1 MGQIKYTTNSR
12 ENKHLNYE
20 ERIKIEALHRLGLT
34 PTCVG
39 KQVGN
44 RNRRTIEREL
54 LLGAVE
60 LMNSDLTMHWTYSA
74 DIAQAERDRRSTNK
88 GPSLKIGKDHKL
100 AEYLEKT
107 IGNEKEK
114 MSPYGALQNIKNNNL
129 SFETS
134 LCFKTIYNYLDKDLF
149 LKISNKDLMV
159 KKNAK
164 KHDYH
169 KIKRQALTN
178 IKGTSIADRPTEID
192 NRDEVGHWEM
202 DTVVGKQGT
211 KTTLLVLSERT
222 LRKELIFRINSKSQ
236 SEVIRIMNRLER
248 KLGKGFEDTFKTITC
263 DNGCEFLDFEGI
275 EKSIRNKQNRTKVYF
290 AHPYSSWERGTNE
303 NINKMIRRFVPKGVD
318 ISSYSDKDI
327 ERIQNWINNYPRR
340 ILGGLSAN
348 MLEQKYIVA

>member
-1 MGQIKYTTNSR
+1 MGQIKDTTKDR
-12 ENKHLNYE
+12 KGKHLIYE
-20 ERIKIEALHRLGLT
+20 ERIKIEALYRLGLT

-44 RNRRTIEREL
+44 RNRWTIEREL

-60 LMNSDLTMHWTYSA
+60 LMNSDLTMYWTYSA

-88 GPSLKIGKDHKL
+88 GPALKIGKDHRL

-107 IGNEKEK
+107 IGNENEK

-159 KKNAK
+159 KKNTK

-169 KIKRQALTN
+169 KIRQAITN
-178 IKGTSIADRPTEID
+178 VKGTSIADRPAEID

-222 LRKELIFRINSKSQ
+222 LRKEMIYKIKSKSQ
-236 SEVIRIMNRLER
+236 KEVIRIMNSLER
-248 KLGKGFEDTFKTITC
+248 KLGSEFSNTFKTITC
-263 DNGCEFLDFEGI
+263 DNGCEFLDFEGV
-275 EKSIRNKQNRTKVYF
+275 EKSIKNKQNRTKVYF

-303 NINKMIRRFVPKGVD
+303 NINKMIRRFIPKGVD
-318 ISSYSDKDI
+318 IANYSDKEI
-327 ERIQNWINNYPRR
+327 KRIQNWINNYPRR
-340 ILGGLSAN
+340 LFGGLSAN
-348 MLEQKYIVA
+348 MLEQKHLVA

>member
-1 MGQIKYTTNSR
+1 MGQINNNTNDR
-12 ENKHLNYE
+12 KNKHLNYE
-20 ERIKIEALHRLGLT
+20 ERIKIEALFRLGLA
-34 PTCVG
+34 PIKIG
-39 KQVGN
+39 EQVGN
-44 RNRRTIEREL
+44 RSRRTIEREL
-54 LLGAVE
+54 ALGAVE
-60 LMNSDLTMHWTYSA
+60 LLNSNLTTYETYSA
-74 DIAQAERDRRSTNK
+74 DIAQAVRNERSSNK
-88 GPSLKIGKDHKL
+88 GPMLKIGKDHKL

-107 IGNEKEK
+107 IGNENEK

-159 KKNAK
+159 KKNTK

-169 KIKRQALTN
+169 KIRQAITN
-178 IKGTSIADRPTEID
+178 LKGTSIADRPTEID
-192 NRDEVGHWEM
+192 NRNEVGHWEM

-222 LRKELIFRINSKSQ
+222 LRKEMIYKIKSKSQ
-236 SEVIRIMNRLER
+236 KEVIRIMNSLER
-248 KLGKGFEDTFKTITC
+248 KLRSEFSNTFKTITC

-303 NINKMIRRFVPKGVD
+303 NINKMIRRFIPKGVD
-318 ISSYSDKDI
+318 IANYTDKEI
-327 ERIQNWINNYPRR
+327 KRIQNWINNYPRR
-340 ILGGLSAN
+340 IFGGLSAN
-348 MLEQKYIVA
+348 MLEQKHLVA